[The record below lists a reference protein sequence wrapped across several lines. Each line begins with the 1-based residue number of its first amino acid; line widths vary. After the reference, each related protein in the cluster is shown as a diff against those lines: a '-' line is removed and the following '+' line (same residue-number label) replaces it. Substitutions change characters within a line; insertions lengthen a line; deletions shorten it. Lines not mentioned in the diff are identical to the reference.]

1 MRCLGALFAI
11 ILARLK
17 VGIGHVGELPGK
29 VPRYWVGRLE
39 QWLSVSERRIPI
51 DELVPCGILHVV
63 AVLGC
68 KPGI

>member
-1 MRCLGALFAI
+1 LRCLGALFAI

-29 VPRYWVGRLE
+29 IPGYWVGRME
-39 QWLSVSERRIPI
+39 HWLSVNERRISI
-51 DELVPCGILHVV
+51 EKLVPSRILHVV

-68 KPGI
+68 KPGL